1 VQIDEF
7 CYARIAVLPPDAPA
21 QSGAGSLEIGEV
33 EFSHGG
39 EQALNSWLFFQF
51 LGFAG
56 GGIFFFS

>member
-1 VQIDEF
+1 M
-7 CYARIAVLPPDAPA
+7 LPPDAPA

-56 GGIFFFS
+56 GGILFFS